1 MKGRCEIEDEQ
12 KKILYSIFFPTLILV
27 LPLRNEIQFIGLS
40 FLLSLYFRI
49 IIFIVM
55 SNFMYRTCSSIFTRD
70 FTSNLHIVCY
80 ESDHV
85 LIIFLGGGGAN
96 IDHPSVKNMTRNIA
110 NRTIVEK

>member
-85 LIIFLGGGGAN
+85 LIIFLGGGAN